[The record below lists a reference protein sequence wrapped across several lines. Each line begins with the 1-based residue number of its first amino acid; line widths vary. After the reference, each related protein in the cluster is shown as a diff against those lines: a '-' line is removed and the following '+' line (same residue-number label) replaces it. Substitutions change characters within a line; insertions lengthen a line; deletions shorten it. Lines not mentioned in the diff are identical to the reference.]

1 MTGLVF
7 KAQEAVYAALVG
19 NAGVQALLGGSSPRV
34 YDHVPDDATFPY
46 LAFGVAHLAPD
57 DGKLDSAFEH
67 TLTLDIFSRYRGAKE
82 AKEILQAVYAALHRA
97 ELSAA
102 GAAFP
107 LCEFHSAEIAPL
119 DDGLT
124 THIAA
129 RFRVVEAAA

>member
-7 KAQEAVYAALVG
+7 KAQEAVYAALVSDV
-19 NAGVQALLGGSSPRV
+19 GVRALLGTPPRV
-34 YDHVPDDATFPY
+34 YDHVQDDAAFPY
-46 LAFGVAHLAPD
+46 IAFGVAHVAPD
-57 DGKLDSAFEH
+57 DSKLDSAFEH

-97 ELSAA
+97 ALSAS
-102 GAAFP
+102 GASFP

-129 RFRVVEAAA
+129 RFKVVETG

>member
-7 KAQEAVYAALVG
+7 KAQEAVYAALSAD
-19 NAGVQALLGGSSPRV
+19 AGAQALLGIPPRI
-34 YDHVPDDATFPY
+34 YDHVPEAAVFPY
-46 LAFGVAHLAPD
+46 VAFGVAHVAPD
-57 DGKLDSAFEH
+57 DSKMGSAFEH

-82 AKEILQAVYAALHRA
+82 AKEILQAVYSALHRA
-97 ELSAA
+97 ALSAS

-129 RFRVVEAAA
+129 RFRVMEESS

>member
-7 KAQEAVYAALVG
+7 KAQEAVYAALAG
-19 NAGVQALLGGSSPRV
+19 DAGVQASLGSPPRL
-34 YDHVPDDATFPY
+34 YDHVPEDASFPY
-46 LAFGVAHLAPD
+46 IAFGVAHIAPD
-57 DGKLDSAFEH
+57 DSKMGSAFEH

-97 ELSAA
+97 GLVAV
-102 GAAFP
+102 GASFP
-107 LCEFHSAEIAPL
+107 LCVFHSAEIAPL

-129 RFRVVEAAA
+129 RFTVLEESA